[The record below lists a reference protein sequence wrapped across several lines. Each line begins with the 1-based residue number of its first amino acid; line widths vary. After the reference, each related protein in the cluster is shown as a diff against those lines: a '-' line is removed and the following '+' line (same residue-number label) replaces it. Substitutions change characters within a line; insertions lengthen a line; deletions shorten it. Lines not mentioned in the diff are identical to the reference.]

1 MLFRKRWAYER
12 LVQHVR
18 RKHKKKELLP
28 YLLLVPTLCRSCEA
42 KQHTHKHKENESVFL
57 SVSGDAPK
65 KLVSQ
70 THVTFR
76 AHSFGTILSILIPT
90 EEVWV
95 RIFPRRKTGENSQ
108 KNTIAGYSVYSEQT
122 AIPSV
127 LLLGAELTEY
137 YSVHSVIRIGPKRTQ
152 LPSIPCIL
160 IPE

>member
-28 YLLLVPTLCRSCEA
+28 YLLLVPTLLCRSCEA

-95 RIFPRRKTGENSQ
+95 RIFSRRKTGENSQ

-122 AIPSV
+122 AILS
-127 LLLGAELTEY
+127 
-137 YSVHSVIRIGPKRTQ
+137 IRSFCYWEQ
-152 LPSIPCIL
+152 N
-160 IPE
+160 